1 MSFRLLR
8 ARSLSFPDRITYLLQ
23 TSYFGFSFLSLLA
36 WDGLLRVNRVWNP
49 RSESGQ
55 AWGIVTVRLLSGW
68 SNLIKRGLPC
78 SAQYQYGTGIQYIRF
93 HLQQIS
99 MKTEANEW
107 YKCTHTHIY
116 IIIRC
121 YYSTQDAKEITIAST
136 LRHVSNLRRLI
147 R

>member
-36 WDGLLRVNRVWNP
+36 WEGLLRVNRVWNP

-55 AWGIVTVRLLSGW
+55 AWGIVTVRLLSG
-68 SNLIKRGLPC
+68 

-99 MKTEANEW
+99 MKTDANEW

-121 YYSTQDAKEITIAST
+121 YYSTQDAKEITMAST